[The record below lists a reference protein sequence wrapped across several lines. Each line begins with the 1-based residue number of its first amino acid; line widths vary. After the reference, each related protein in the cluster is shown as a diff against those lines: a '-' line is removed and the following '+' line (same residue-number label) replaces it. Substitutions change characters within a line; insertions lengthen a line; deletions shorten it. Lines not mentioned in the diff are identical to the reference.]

1 MNHLLVKKVLPL
13 ATALVL
19 ISSTTHAERYNH
31 HTKKHYS
38 TTHYDYARVV
48 AVEPIYQQ
56 VKYYEPQQECHYE
69 RRRIRGGNN
78 TTAIIVG
85 SLLGGALGNELG
97 HNKSNKRVGAV
108 AGAILGGSIAND
120 VTRGKRTY
128 HSQNEQVCTTTQQ
141 VRYHEKIT
149 GYNVGY
155 KYRGKTYYT
164 QTGRHPGDEIKI
176 AVDIRPV
183 I

>member
-1 MNHLLVKKVLPL
+1 MNHVLVKKILPL

-19 ISSTTHAERYNH
+19 ISSTASAGKYNH
-31 HTKKHYS
+31 HSKKHYS
-38 TTHYDYARVV
+38 NTYYDYARVV
-48 AVEPIYQQ
+48 NVEPIYKQ
-56 VKYYEPQQECHYE
+56 VKYYEPQEECYYE
-69 RRRIRGGNN
+69 RRKARGRHN
-78 TTAIIVG
+78 TTAVIVG

-97 HNKSNKRVGAV
+97 HNKSNKRVGAI

-120 VTRGKRTY
+120 VTRGKSTY
-128 HSQNEQVCTTTQQ
+128 HHQHEQVCTTTQQ
-141 VRYHEKIT
+141 VRYHEKVT

-164 QTGRHPGDEIKI
+164 HTRRHPGDEIKI